1 MLKEIWAECFLYF
14 QKVLRARSEF
24 IHFIICCLK
33 VTKNGGVS
41 SKVVKV
47 VHDDRHKEIEHE
59 EAAKEDWFSFLK
71 CFFLLYHMQ
80 IKLPAQEDKGDEEDI
95 GQLVPAK
102 LQR

>member
-1 MLKEIWAECFLYF
+1 MSGLFPFF

-59 EAAKEDWFSFLK
+59 EAAKEDLFSFWK
-71 CFFLLYHMQ
+71 CRLLFFILYHMQ
-80 IKLPAQEDKGDEEDI
+80 IKSPAQEYEGDEEDI

-102 LQR
+102 LQK